1 MLAELKKKINRL
13 ISLYETT
20 NSEKDTVIKEK
31 AELQAIINEKNNK
44 IKELEK
50 RIETL
55 QLVNTFKTGSL
66 DQREAKQKVERI
78 VREIEKCI
86 AMLNN

>member
-1 MLAELKKKINRL
+1 M
-13 ISLYETT
+13 SLYETA
-20 NSEKDTVIKEK
+20 NSEKEAMFKENS
-31 AELQAIINEKNNK
+31 ELQAIIKTKNDR

-55 QLVNTFKTGSL
+55 QLANAFTAASAEK
-66 DQREAKQKVERI
+66 QEAKQRIGRI

>member
-1 MLAELKKKINRL
+1 MLTDLKNKIEKL
-13 ISLYETT
+13 KSLYESV
-20 NSEKDTVIKEK
+20 NSEKKTVIKENN
-31 AELQAIINEKNNK
+31 ELQAIIKTKNDK

-55 QLVNTFKTGSL
+55 QLANAFTAASTEK
-66 DQREAKQKVERI
+66 QEAKQRIGRI